1 MKQLKALVTISNKN
15 SPYFGEKGKILS
27 YLPEEKAEV
36 FLTQSEIIVVLSLND
51 FSEPKTKAFSP
62 KSRKDFYEF
71 ILNDKTSRVD
81 ITKTAQA
88 MIERGEIV
96 IKGEYSVQALVTL
109 LNDSERDKAQIVED
123 FRTLR
128 DQGYIEFNLANNS
141 FNPAMGQGP
150 RNSKR
155 RL

>member
-1 MKQLKALVTISNKN
+1 MKQVKQLIKVSNQQ
-15 SPYFGEKGKILS
+15 SPYFGEKGKVLS

-36 FLTQSEIIVVLSLND
+36 FLLQSEIIVILGLND

-81 ITKTAQA
+81 ITKTAQT

-96 IKGEYSVQALVTL
+96 IKGEYSTEALVTL
-109 LNDSERDKAQIVED
+109 LNDAERAKSQIVED
-123 FRTLR
+123 FRILR

-141 FNPAMGQGP
+141 FQQGHKP
-150 RNSKR
+150 VRPKNR
-155 RL
+155 Y